1 MTLLA
6 ENQQDSLTEIINVA
20 FSRAAASLSDLTQHR
35 VLLNV
40 PKVSIHPMNELQGI
54 LSEFVQDEIATVH
67 QIFDGSLSGDAMLML
82 DYEGAV
88 KLSRLLTEGNPDK
101 IQLYE
106 SDREVLNEVGNILL
120 NACLGTFGNMLEVQ
134 ITFSVPR
141 LNLADLETLLDS
153 LLIGK
158 DEIQYTL
165 VIYTRFNIEEREI
178 SGYLLIVMGVTS
190 LERLLGSLEKLG

>member
-1 MTLLA
+1 MTLLT
-6 ENQQDSLTEIINVA
+6 ESQQDSLTEIINIA

-88 KLSRLLTEGNPDK
+88 KLSRLLTEGNPNK
-101 IQLYE
+101 KQLYE

>member
-1 MTLLA
+1 MTLLT
-6 ENQQDSLTEIINVA
+6 ESQQDSLTEIINIA

>member
-1 MTLLA
+1 MTLLT
-6 ENQQDSLTEIINVA
+6 ESQQDSLTEIINIA

-82 DYEGAV
+82 DYDGAV
-88 KLSRLLTEGNPDK
+88 KLSRLLTEGNPNK
-101 IQLYE
+101 KQLYE

>member
-1 MTLLA
+1 MTLLT
-6 ENQQDSLTEIINVA
+6 ESQQDSLTEIINIA

-82 DYEGAV
+82 DYGGAV

-101 IQLYE
+101 KQLYE

>member
-1 MTLLA
+1 MNLLT
-6 ENQQDSLTEIINVA
+6 ESQQDSLTEIINIA

-88 KLSRLLTEGNPDK
+88 KLSRLLTEGNPNK
-101 IQLYE
+101 KQLYE

>member
-1 MTLLA
+1 MTLLT
-6 ENQQDSLTEIINVA
+6 ESQQDSLTEIINIA

-88 KLSRLLTEGNPDK
+88 KLSRLLTEGNPNK
-101 IQLYE
+101 KQLYE

-120 NACLGTFGNMLEVQ
+120 NACLGTFGNMLKVQ